1 MQSYS
6 KLPLKID
13 RFPVN
18 VFLNNRNIFSKSL
31 IYVGFT
37 YLDGNPGVGRT
48 QKYRGVK
55 QNISIQSLMMIES
68 PMAIQM

>member
-1 MQSYS
+1 MQIYS

-13 RFPVN
+13 LFPVN
-18 VFLNNRNIFSKSL
+18 VFLNNRNRFSKSL

-37 YLDGNPGVGRT
+37 YLDGNPGVGPT

-55 QNISIQSLMMIES
+55 QNIRIQSLLMIES
-68 PMAIQM
+68 PMAIQI